1 MDCHPILAAVSDDDR
16 EVVLAVVSKDGER
29 LKCASEA
36 LRGDREVVLAAVTH
50 RISDALQADSV
61 TEKLCSQL

>member
-36 LRGDREVVLAAVTH
+36 LRGDREVVLTAVIQNSQGTGVCL
-50 RISDALQADSV
+50 R
-61 TEKLCSQL
+61 CSAS

>member
-36 LRGDREVVLAAVTH
+36 LRGDREVVLAAVTQNL
-50 RISDALQADSV
+50 R
-61 TEKLCSQL
+61 CSAS